1 MEKIKQIEIKNRTY
15 YFYNDRINIEEYD
28 SNLLKIDKTS
38 YKDIDIYY
46 IGYITIKKIGD
57 CENIYSVNPLYLIIG
72 KVDGHIERSSAEE
85 NNGNKYLVFDSTDE
99 NKEVLKKY
107 TELWDG
113 IKNEIET
120 INGGKKGEYGKD
132 FMKIKF
138 NTDDNLPLNKP
149 LKLHLLTI
157 IVRCIF
163 EEDGKFYPQFYLDD
177 CLYEL

>member
-72 KVDGHIERSSAEE
+72 KVDGHIECNSVQK

-107 TELWDG
+107 REL
-113 IKNEIET
+113 
-120 INGGKKGEYGKD
+120 
-132 FMKIKF
+132 
-138 NTDDNLPLNKP
+138 
-149 LKLHLLTI
+149 
-157 IVRCIF
+157 
-163 EEDGKFYPQFYLDD
+163 
-177 CLYEL
+177 